1 AYITFNNST
10 TGRLR
15 HCVIQYAGSSTG
27 GAPKH
32 FSLGVG
38 APTDV
43 EVRHCTI
50 EHGRGV
56 GVLVQETAT
65 SPLLDNVTI
74 RNVSDVAIYHQNS
87 PLPTL
92 RYSNL
97 TLTNNGTNA
106 VELPD
111 SATVNK
117 PVTLDSAAL
126 GGAFFLAGSIAINAN
141 QTLTI
146 TPGTTL
152 RFKNDAYL
160 VAAPNGRLVAEG
172 TPSQPI
178 TFTSALT
185 TPAPGSWAFITFNAN
200 ATGRLRHCVIQ
211 YAGSS
216 TG

>member
-1 AYITFNNST
+1 FLAGSIAINANQTLTITPGTTLRFKNDAYLVAAPNGRLVAEGTPSQPITFTSALTTPAPGSWAFITFNNT
-10 TGRLR
+10 ATGRLR

-27 GAPKH
+27 GAPRH

-74 RNVSDVAIYHQNS
+74 RNVSDVAIYHQYS

-152 RFKNDAYL
+152 RFK
-160 VAAPNGRLVAEG
+160 
-172 TPSQPI
+172 
-178 TFTSALT
+178 
-185 TPAPGSWAFITFNAN
+185 
-200 ATGRLRHCVIQ
+200 
-211 YAGSS
+211 
-216 TG
+216 